1 MPFVPIVFMQ
11 GRKMAALLQP
21 WSMTVRIESNPFD
34 SGRSVMRLKVMVW
47 NGGTTSAVVI
57 R

>member
-21 WSMTVRIESNPFD
+21 WLIMVRIESNPCD
-34 SGRSVMRLKVMVW
+34 DGRLVMRLKEMV
-47 NGGTTSAVVI
+47 
-57 R
+57 